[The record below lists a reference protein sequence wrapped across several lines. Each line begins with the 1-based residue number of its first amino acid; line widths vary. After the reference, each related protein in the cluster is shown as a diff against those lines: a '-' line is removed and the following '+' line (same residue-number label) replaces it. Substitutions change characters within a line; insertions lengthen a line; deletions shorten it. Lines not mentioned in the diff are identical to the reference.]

1 MILLIDNYDS
11 FTHNLSRYIQCL
23 GFETIVYRN
32 DAITIA
38 QIKALAPKAIILSP
52 GPCTPKQAGICLE
65 TISAFASSIPILG
78 VCLGHQA
85 IAEAMGYPVVRANK
99 PMHGK
104 ASRIFH
110 EGNPLF
116 SGIPSPFLAGRYHSL
131 IVDIRDT
138 ADIRITAG
146 TDDGVVMAIEH
157 KTYPLYG
164 VQFHPESI
172 LTEHGDV
179 ILKNFLNIANDWN
192 QSKRKAE

>member
-11 FTHNLSRYIQCL
+11 FTHNLSRYVQCL
-23 GFETIVYRN
+23 GYETLVCRN

-38 QIKALAPKAIILSP
+38 QIKSLAPKAIILSP

-65 TISAFASSIPILG
+65 TISALASSIPILG

-85 IAEAMGYPVVRANK
+85 IAEAMGYPVIRASR
-99 PMHGK
+99 PVHGK
-104 ASRIFH
+104 ASRVYH

-116 SGIPSPFLAGRYHSL
+116 SNIPSPFMAGRYHSL
-131 IVDIRDT
+131 VADIRDT

-146 TDDGVVMAIEH
+146 TDDGVIMAFEH

-172 LTEHGDV
+172 LTDYGDI
-179 ILKNFLNIANDWN
+179 ILKNFMAIANDWN
-192 QSKRKAE
+192 DKYRDIA